1 MFIFRERCSLIKDE
15 AEEAR
20 LHKLITSSNPED
32 VALANEMIKTM
43 YEKENTRIEKMGK
56 KTMLID
62 QTKEKIKLMD
72 DIINTNDGRFK
83 KIFFNRL
90 FIYYIS
96 ARSTMGQIYHDLENI
111 RPQLFRLT
119 AETEDD
125 NDELMLILRLTDEVT
140 RIINTCKE
148 KYPQVIAR

>member
-1 MFIFRERCSLIKDE
+1 MLTTPPLKHEKFQFLPSTQVVTQPIK
-15 AEEAR
+15 
-20 LHKLITSSNPED
+20 
-32 VALANEMIKTM
+32 
-43 YEKENTRIEKMGK
+43 
-56 KTMLID
+56 
-62 QTKEKIKLMD
+62 
-72 DIINTNDGRFK
+72 INF
-83 KIFFNRL
+83 
-90 FIYYIS
+90 S

>member
-1 MFIFRERCSLIKDE
+1 MLTTPPLKHEKFQFLLNTQPIK
-15 AEEAR
+15 
-20 LHKLITSSNPED
+20 
-32 VALANEMIKTM
+32 
-43 YEKENTRIEKMGK
+43 
-56 KTMLID
+56 
-62 QTKEKIKLMD
+62 
-72 DIINTNDGRFK
+72 INF
-83 KIFFNRL
+83 
-90 FIYYIS
+90 S